1 MRPLSV
7 LLLLFALPAQALTL
21 LTEDFPPLSYSPD
34 GGETVVGISVDLMRE
49 ALART
54 ETPATIALMPWRNAY
69 KRALDDADTCV
80 FSASRTPE
88 REPLFKWIGPL
99 SDGKWVLFAR
109 ADSRIPPV
117 HTLEELKPYVIG
129 GYQGDART
137 LYLKTKGLTVD
148 EAHTEQQSLKK
159 LAAGRVDLWSAT
171 SVSGPWNARQLGIKI
186 RQVFVFRENQDSYA
200 ACNRATPDETV
211 KRLNAALRKMHADG
225 TRQQIMDA
233 YYGQ

>member
-34 GGETVVGISVDLMRE
+34 GGETVVGISVDLLRE

-109 ADSRIPPV
+109 ADDRVAPRSFR
-117 HTLEELKPYVIG
+117 HDQATG
-129 GYQGDART
+129 AR
-137 LYLKTKGLTVD
+137 
-148 EAHTEQQSLKK
+148 
-159 LAAGRVDLWSAT
+159 
-171 SVSGPWNARQLGIKI
+171 
-186 RQVFVFRENQDSYA
+186 
-200 ACNRATPDETV
+200 
-211 KRLNAALRKMHADG
+211 AALAGGDDLVLHHRGRCAQI
-225 TRQQIMDA
+225 QQIHCATGDV
-233 YYGQ
+233 GQLT